1 MHDERAG
8 CCCTNCAS
16 PLKRLR
22 YTLEMFTGVF
32 GAIGDLQIERVKA
45 IQESLGELHDCDVR
59 IQLIEG

>member
-1 MHDERAG
+1 M
-8 CCCTNCAS
+8 
-16 PLKRLR
+16 R